1 MNNGYLRTYAQV
13 SLGAVRHNLSEVRR
27 HSGTAMVMAVIKTD
41 GYGHGAV
48 EIGKAIADIVDFYG
62 VATVEEAL
70 ELREAGLTLP
80 ILILGYVHAGYYEE
94 LIRHE
99 VRVTVYSEEMIRAF
113 ADAAL
118 RAGMVGKAHI
128 ALDTGMTRIGF
139 TPTLESAKLV
149 AKLARLPQI
158 ELEGLFSHFSCAD
171 MEDKTYSRMQWER
184 FDSFAE
190 LLAAEGV
197 SIPVKHLCN
206 SAGIMEFS
214 HHRLD
219 MVRSGIITYGLY
231 PSDEVDMQA
240 LELRAALEWKAH
252 IVNVMDVPAGVG
264 ISYGATYVT
273 QTPRK
278 IATVSIGYGDG
289 YPRNLSNKGYVLVH
303 GSRAPITGRVCMDQM
318 MIDVTG
324 IDGVKTE
331 DEVTLVGRDGGGCI
345 SMEEIAALAGT
356 FNYEFA
362 CNIGK
367 RVPRVYI

>member
-1 MNNGYLRTYAQV
+1 MNNGYLRTYAAV

-27 HSGTAMVMAVIKTD
+27 RSGSAMVMAVIKTD

-62 VATVEEAL
+62 VATAEEAL
-70 ELREAGLTLP
+70 ELREAGLSLP

-94 LIRHE
+94 LIRQD
-99 VRVTVYSEEMIRAF
+99 VRVTVYSEEMIRQL
-113 ADAAL
+113 ADAAV
-118 RAGMVGKAHI
+118 RAGAVGKAHI

-139 TPTLESAKLV
+139 TPTLESAKLA
-149 AKLARLPQI
+149 AKLAKLPQI

-171 MEDKTYSRMQWER
+171 MTDKTYSQMQWER
-184 FDSFAE
+184 YDRFVE
-190 LLAAEGV
+190 LLAAEGIE
-197 SIPVKHLCN
+197 IPVKHLCN
-206 SAGIMEFS
+206 SAGIMDFS

-252 IVNVMDVPAGVG
+252 IVNVAEVPEGVAV
-264 ISYGATYVT
+264 SYGATYVT
-273 QTPRK
+273 RTPRR

-289 YPRNLSNKGYVLVH
+289 YPRNLSNKGWVLVH
-303 GSRAPITGRVCMDQM
+303 GRRAPVIGRVCMDQM
-318 MIDVTG
+318 MIDVTD
-324 IDGVKTE
+324 IEDVRIE
-331 DEVTLVGRDGGGCI
+331 DEVTLVGRDGGEYI
-345 SMEEIAALAGT
+345 SMEEIAAVAGT

-367 RVPRVYI
+367 RVPRIYI